1 MGNDGQG
8 YSNDLGKSFFQPD
21 ICVLQVSCS
30 PIHLIS
36 SRKTRYILLAEEEK
50 CTSFSFINSCM
61 LLKVEIYQT
70 DTLAVRTDRTV
81 NAGK

>member
-1 MGNDGQG
+1 VGNDGQG

-50 CTSFSFINSCM
+50 CTM
-61 LLKVEIYQT
+61 LYPSHLLI
-70 DTLAVRTDRTV
+70 AVCF
-81 NAGK
+81 